1 MTTYENYAED
11 MGLNLPEAIAFAK
24 LYFKAHCKY
33 SILDEYNNPIQ
44 NEIAEENLS
53 ASLADAIDEYS
64 SETISLI
71 AYVECPLEV
80 VATISGGILA

>member
-33 SILDEYNNPIQ
+33 AILDDYRNINQFDI
-44 NEIAEENLS
+44 EEVNLS
-53 ASLADAIDEYS
+53 ASLADAIDQYS
-64 SETISLI
+64 SETISLV

-80 VATISGGILA
+80 VATICGGILA